1 MSKSYKEKMQNKIYF
16 LAEKYYS
23 TRDLSKLTPL
33 QLDKITTWAT
43 NHKPNQ
49 GQTQDR
55 KAGRSKG
62 RYIKGNL

>member
-1 MSKSYKEKMQNKIYF
+1 MSKSYKEKINNKIYF
-16 LAEKYYS
+16 LAKKYYG

-43 NHKPNQ
+43 NHKPNR
-49 GQTQDR
+49 GQNQDR

-62 RYIKGNL
+62 RYIKGKL